1 MQPPAIVCWE
11 QTIVWWEQII
21 VWRQQTIVWRQQTMQ
36 RRDIDESLATCQQ
49 GKNKLRPSGKCHAG
63 NCNRTLSTVSLSRT

>member
-1 MQPPAIVCWE
+1 MQPPAMVCWE

-36 RRDIDESLATCQQ
+36 HRDIDESLAACQQ
-49 GKNKLRPSGKCHAG
+49 GKKQTASTGKCHAG
-63 NCNRTLSTVSLSRT
+63 NCNRTLSAGSLSRT

>member
-1 MQPPAIVCWE
+1 MRPSAIVWWQ

-36 RRDIDESLATCQQ
+36 RRDIDESLAACQQ
-49 GKNKLRPSGKCHAG
+49 GKT
-63 NCNRTLSTVSLSRT
+63 NCAPRQTPRRQL